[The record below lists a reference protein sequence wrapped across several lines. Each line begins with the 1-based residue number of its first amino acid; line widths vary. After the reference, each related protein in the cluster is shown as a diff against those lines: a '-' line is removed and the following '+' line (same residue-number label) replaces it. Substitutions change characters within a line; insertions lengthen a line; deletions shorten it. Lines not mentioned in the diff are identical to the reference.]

1 MNHWP
6 LKISRTEGSADF
18 RTHSCMTQRSQ
29 FWIILCPI
37 HEYVQWNTL
46 CTLTQHLLLIH
57 AHGTYKSIII
67 NWRATAFYIDWVIQK
82 FSLWMLIRFLWK
94 MFMADLNLI
103 NCLVFIYTL
112 KQTIIVYHY
121 ELKFLNLPKYIFLK
135 ISITACQNFTSYV
148 ANYSCGSQNFW
159 IYHAKIRFSL
169 PNRNCL

>member
-1 MNHWP
+1 MAKSRNLKCTLQWSSASMNHWP

-37 HEYVQWNTL
+37 HDYAQWNTL

-94 MFMADLNLI
+94 MFTFYGTNGWPKPNKLSGLYLYIETDHH
-103 NCLVFIYTL
+103 CLSLWT
-112 KQTIIVYHY
+112 
-121 ELKFLNLPKYIFLK
+121 E
-135 ISITACQNFTSYV
+135 ISQF
-148 ANYSCGSQNFW
+148 
-159 IYHAKIRFSL
+159 AKIHISE
-169 PNRNCL
+169 N